1 MDGGSVDARGACNI
15 FILGGLVAAAASAAD
30 VVTGVT
36 ETLEARGF
44 DCVIVAVFCC
54 LDEGLDGG
62 SVTADDAG
70 DARNIPLF
78 FLFLDDGSVA
88 AAAAA
93 DLVAGIVTGAA
104 RSGAVVAPTAGAL
117 A

>member
-1 MDGGSVDARGACNI
+1 LDGGSAVDAGGACNI
-15 FILGGLVAAAASAAD
+15 FILGDGLVAAAASAAD

-36 ETLEARGF
+36 ETLEACGF
-44 DCVIVAVFCC
+44 DCVVAVFCC
-54 LDEGLDGG
+54 FDGG
-62 SVTADDAG
+62 SVTDDVG

-93 DLVAGIVTGAA
+93 ADLVAGIVTGAA
-104 RSGAVVAPTAGAL
+104 RSGTGVAPTAGAL

>member
-1 MDGGSVDARGACNI
+1 MDGGSAVDAGGACNI
-15 FILGGLVAAAASAAD
+15 FILGDGFVAAAASAAD

-36 ETLEARGF
+36 ETLEACGF
-44 DCVIVAVFCC
+44 DCVVAVFCC
-54 LDEGLDGG
+54 LDGGLDGG
-62 SVTADDAG
+62 PVTDDVG

-93 DLVAGIVTGAA
+93 DLVAGIVTGTA
-104 RSGAVVAPTAGAL
+104 RSGAGVAPTAGAL